1 MTALAATVG
10 SILEMTMSE
19 PTPSEATRR
28 IDAARKLLHEAVR
41 GVTDLV
47 EQSHEQVAG
56 HVVNAA
62 KAAGVGDQA
71 EVIDDLRR
79 LLTRASLAG
88 VRGANAVAEAMGNV
102 ASDAIAGNDSRVI
115 AAARAAGAAV
125 ATPRLAPLRS
135 DALAG
140 AEGVMDAAI
149 GALNG
154 AFGDGLVARG
164 NGLDLGMAMR
174 LGDPSTVGDA
184 LLDPRPEAL
193 QAQLRAA
200 FAAAAPTSGV
210 VVLVHGLA
218 TTEWSFCLGAAESWG
233 DAGTTF
239 ATLLRKERGL
249 LPIYVRY
256 NTGRPVADNG
266 AALQAWLDAIHDAL
280 QVIAQPLQRLVLVGH
295 SMGGLVVRDA
305 VGRGVTANAGW
316 LDALDAAACL
326 GTPHLGAPLERVVAV
341 ITETLALVPLPGAS
355 VPAALLKLRSAGIR
369 DLGKGDIGDLE
380 NAPAAW
386 KRASLPSTSRLR
398 WLLVACTVAED
409 TDGLA
414 AKFFGDGMV
423 ARTSATGPSRASTN
437 ATSVVIGGVSH
448 AVIGNHPKAYYVLRS
463 FLDQSPDGDGDAQPF
478 ADADRL

>member
-1 MTALAATVG
+1 MNESNA
-10 SILEMTMSE
+10 SE
-19 PTPSEATRR
+19 PQASEATRR

-47 EQSHEQVAG
+47 EQSQAQVAG

-71 EVIDDLRR
+71 EAIDDLRR

-88 VRGANAVAEAMGNV
+88 VRGANAVVEAVGDV
-102 ASDAIAGNDSRVI
+102 AIAASDALASHERRATLDS
-115 AAARAAGAAV
+115 RAAGAA
-125 ATPRLAPLRS
+125 AKSPRLAPLRS

-164 NGLDLGMAMR
+164 NGLDLGMSMR
-174 LGDPSTVGDA
+174 LGDPTTVGDA
-184 LLDPRPEAL
+184 LLDPRPEVL
-193 QAQLRAA
+193 KGQLRAA
-200 FAAAAPTSGV
+200 FATAAPTSGV

-218 TTEWSFCLGAAESWG
+218 TTEWSFCLGAAENWG
-233 DAGTTF
+233 DPGTTF

-266 AALQAWLDAIHDAL
+266 AALQAWLDALAAAL
-280 QVIAQPLQRLVLVGH
+280 VAIDQPLQRLVLIGH
-295 SMGGLVVRDA
+295 SMGGLVIRDA
-305 VGRGVTANAGW
+305 VGRGVTANAAW
-316 LDALDAAACL
+316 IDALDAAACL
-326 GTPHLGAPLERVVAV
+326 GTPHQGAPLERVVAV
-341 ITETLALVPLPGAS
+341 ITETLRLVPLPGAS

-369 DLGKGDIGDLE
+369 DLGKGDLGDLE
-380 NAPAAW
+380 HAPAAW

-414 AKFFGDGMV
+414 AKIFGDGMV
-423 ARTSATGPSRASTN
+423 PCTSATAPGRASANT
-437 ATSVVIGGVSH
+437 TSVVIGGVGH
-448 AVIGNHPKAYYVLRS
+448 AVIGNHPKAYFVVRS
-463 FLDQSPDGDGDAQPF
+463 FLDQAPDGDGDAQPF

>member
-1 MTALAATVG
+1 MKETPTAE
-10 SILEMTMSE
+10 SIS
-19 PTPSEATRR
+19 SEATRR

-62 KAAGVGDQA
+62 KAAGMGDQA
-71 EVIDDLRR
+71 EALDDLRR

-88 VRGANAVAEAMGNV
+88 VRGANAVVEAVGDV
-102 ASDAIAGNDSRVI
+102 AIAAGDALAASDSRAVD
-115 AAARAAGAAV
+115 AARAAGAA
-125 ATPRLAPLRS
+125 AKPPRMAPLRS

-174 LGDPSTVGDA
+174 LGDPATVGDA
-184 LLDPRPEAL
+184 LLDLQPEAL

-200 FAAAAPTSGV
+200 FAAAAPVSGV
-210 VVLVHGLA
+210 VVLIHGLA
-218 TTEWSFCLGAAESWG
+218 TTEWSFCLGAAEYWG
-233 DAGTTF
+233 DPGTTF

-266 AALQAWLDAIHDAL
+266 AALQAWLDALHDAL
-280 QVIAQPLQRLVLVGH
+280 VAIEQPLQRLVLIGH
-295 SMGGLVVRDA
+295 SMGGLVLRDA

-316 LDALDAAACL
+316 LGALDAAACL
-326 GTPHLGAPLERVVAV
+326 GTPHQGAPLERVVAV
-341 ITETLALVPLPGAS
+341 ITDTLKLVPLPGAS

-369 DLGKGDIGDLE
+369 DLGKGDLGDLE
-380 NAPAAW
+380 AAPAAW
-386 KRASLPSTSRLR
+386 KRASLPSTERLR

-414 AKFFGDGMV
+414 AKIFGDGMV
-423 ARTSATGPSRASTN
+423 PRTSATAPERASTN
-437 ATSVVIGGVSH
+437 TTSVVIGGVGH
-448 AVIGNHPKAYYVLRS
+448 AVIGNHPKAYYVVRA
-463 FLDQSPDGDGDAQPF
+463 FLDQAPDGDGDAHPF